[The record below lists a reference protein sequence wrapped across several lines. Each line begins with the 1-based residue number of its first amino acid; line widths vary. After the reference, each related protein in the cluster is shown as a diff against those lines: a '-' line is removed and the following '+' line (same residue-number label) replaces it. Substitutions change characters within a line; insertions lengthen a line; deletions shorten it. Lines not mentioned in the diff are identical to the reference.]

1 MSETPVSPRRHALP
15 DGRWRVGLYLGACLA
30 LGIVAGVVWALTAFR
45 PGYEIADD
53 LGASLGERGLAG
65 IFAADATFSVLLA
78 AVGLG
83 IGVAAWLL
91 FHRHGWWVC
100 MLAVVGGAIAAVVAW
115 QVGLLVTPNDFEQRL
130 ASAVGGD
137 VVPVD
142 LQLRSMAAL
151 LVAPFAA
158 ITPVML
164 FAAFWPE
171 RSAADIRQERDQ
183 EVEGTTA
190 V

>member
-1 MSETPVSPRRHALP
+1 MPPGRDALSEM
-15 DGRWRVGLYLGACLA
+15 RWRVGLYLAACLA
-30 LGIVAGVVWALTAFR
+30 LGIVSGVVWALSAFR

-65 IFAADATFSVLLA
+65 IFAADAMFSVLLA

-83 IGVAAWLL
+83 IGIAGWLL

-100 MLAVVGGAIAAVVAW
+100 LLTVVGGALAAVVAW

-137 VVPVD
+137 IVPVD
-142 LQLRSMAAL
+142 LQLRATAAL

-171 RSAADIRQERDQ
+171 SSEGAPAVRRD
-183 EVEGTTA
+183 
-190 V
+190 